1 VVNGSIVLSVQRAA
15 HATAHAM
22 AAAVAGDRLSPAEA
36 NAMANLG
43 EPLTV
48 SRLAA
53 AAGVRPTTLTNLLDR
68 LEGRG
73 LLTRRPSPADR
84 RSLLVELTPAGHE
97 VAGRVRAAIAELE
110 HRATGSL
117 GADERSALVKA
128 LDELAQEAR

>member
-1 VVNGSIVLSVQRAA
+1 MNGSLVLSVQRAA

-22 AAAVAGDRLSPAEA
+22 ASAVAGDRLSPAEA
-36 NAMANLG
+36 NAIANLA

-48 SRLAA
+48 SRLAT

-73 LLTRRPSPADR
+73 LLTRRPSPGDR

-97 VAGRVRAAIAELE
+97 VAERVRAAITELE
-110 HRATGSL
+110 HRALGSL
-117 GADERSALVKA
+117 GTKERSALLKA
-128 LDELAQEAR
+128 LQQLAEEAP

>member
-1 VVNGSIVLSVQRAA
+1 MNGSIVLSVQRAA

-22 AAAVAGDRLSPAEA
+22 AAAVAADRLSPAEA

-73 LLTRRPSPADR
+73 LLTRRPSPGDR
-84 RSLLVELTPAGHE
+84 RSLLVELTPTGHE
-97 VAGRVRAAIAELE
+97 VAGRVRNAITELE
-110 HRATGSL
+110 HRSL
-117 GADERSALVKA
+117 GPLGAEERDALVTA
-128 LDELAQEAR
+128 LEALAEEAR

>member
-1 VVNGSIVLSVQRAA
+1 MNGSIVLSVQRAA

-22 AAAVAGDRLSPAEA
+22 AVAGDGLSPAEA

-48 SRLAA
+48 SGLAA
-53 AAGVRPTTLTNLLDR
+53 VAGVRPTTLTSLLDR

-97 VAGRVRAAIAELE
+97 VAGRVRAAITEVE
-110 HRATGSL
+110 RRAL
-117 GADERSALVKA
+117 GPLAAGERDALVTA
-128 LDELAQEAR
+128 LEALAKEAR

>member
-1 VVNGSIVLSVQRAA
+1 MNGSIVLSIQRAA

-22 AAAVAGDRLSPAEA
+22 ATAVAHDRLSPAEA
-36 NAMANLG
+36 NALANLG

-73 LLTRRPSPADR
+73 LLTRRPSPGDR
-84 RSLLVELTPAGHE
+84 RSVLVELTPAGRE
-97 VAGRVRAAIAELE
+97 VAGRVLAAIAELE
-110 HRATGSL
+110 HRALGSL
-117 GADERSALVKA
+117 GADERAALVEA
-128 LDELAQEAR
+128 VEGLAEEAR